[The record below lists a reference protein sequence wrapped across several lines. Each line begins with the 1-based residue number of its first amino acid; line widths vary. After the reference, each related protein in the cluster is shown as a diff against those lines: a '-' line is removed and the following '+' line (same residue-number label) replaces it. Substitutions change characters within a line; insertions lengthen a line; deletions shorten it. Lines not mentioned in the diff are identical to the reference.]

1 MLKRIKIIL
10 ILLVLSVTLSFMSH
24 TYSRYV
30 AESTSNIQVSFAKWQ
45 ILLNE
50 SDITNGT
57 NSNIEITPVVEKSAN
72 VKENT
77 IAPSSKGYFDILVNP
92 SNVEVSFDYT
102 LTLEVLNTNLPD
114 ILISKYAILEEGF
127 KETDTITKLDITDNT
142 ITGTLTYD
150 NETENFSFQPFT
162 IRVYFEW
169 IEGTNESMNDILDT
183 NIGLDA
189 AQNNTKLQIAANISF
204 KQKL

>member
-30 AESTSNIQVSFAKWQ
+30 AESTSNVQVSFAKWQ

-102 LTLEVLNTNLPD
+102 LTLELLNENLPD
-114 ILISKYAILEEGF
+114 ILISKYAILEEGY
-127 KETDTITKLDITDNT
+127 KETNTITKLDITDNT

-150 NETENFSFQPFT
+150 NKTKNFSFKPFT

-169 IEGTNESMNDILDT
+169 IEGTNESMDDILDT

>member
-1 MLKRIKIIL
+1 MLKRIKIVL

-30 AESTSNIQVSFAKWQ
+30 AESTSNVQVSFAKWQ

-102 LTLEVLNTNLPD
+102 LTLEVLNKNLPD

-150 NETENFSFQPFT
+150 NETKNFSFKPFT

-189 AQNNTKLQIAANISF
+189 AENNTKLQIAANISF

>member
-1 MLKRIKIIL
+1 
-10 ILLVLSVTLSFMSH
+10 MSH

-30 AESTSNIQVSFAKWQ
+30 AESTSNVQVSFAKWQ

-102 LTLEVLNTNLPD
+102 LTLELLNENLPD
-114 ILISKYAILEEGF
+114 ILISKYAILEEGY
-127 KETDTITKLDITDNT
+127 KETNTITKLDITDNT

-150 NETENFSFQPFT
+150 NKTKNFSFKPFT

>member
-30 AESTSNIQVSFAKWQ
+30 AESTSNVQVSFAKWQ

-102 LTLEVLNTNLPD
+102 LTLEVLNKNLPD

-150 NETENFSFQPFT
+150 NETKNFSFKPFT

-169 IEGTNESMNDILDT
+169 IEGTNESMNDIQDT

>member
-1 MLKRIKIIL
+1 MLKRIKIVL

-30 AESTSNIQVSFAKWQ
+30 AESTSNVQVSFAKWQ

-102 LTLEVLNTNLPD
+102 LTLEVLNKNLPD

-150 NETENFSFQPFT
+150 NETKNFSFKPFT

-189 AQNNTKLQIAANISF
+189 AKNNTKLQIAANISF

>member
-1 MLKRIKIIL
+1 MLKRIKVIL

-30 AESTSNIQVSFAKWQ
+30 AESTSNVQVSFAKWQ

-57 NSNIEITPVVEKSAN
+57 TSNIEITPVVESSTN
-72 VKENT
+72 VKANT

-92 SNVEVSFDYT
+92 SNVDVSFDYT
-102 LTLEVLNTNLPD
+102 LSLQILNDNLPD
-114 ILISKYAILEEGF
+114 ILISKYAILNEGY

-142 ITGTLTYD
+142 ITGTFTYD
-150 NETENFSFQPFT
+150 NKTKNFTFKPFT

-169 IEGTNESMNDILDT
+169 IEGTNESMNDELDT

>member
-30 AESTSNIQVSFAKWQ
+30 AESTSNVQVSFAKWQ

-102 LTLEVLNTNLPD
+102 LTLELLNENLPD
-114 ILISKYAILEEGF
+114 ILISKYAILEEGY
-127 KETDTITKLDITDNT
+127 KETNTITKLDITDNT

-150 NETENFSFQPFT
+150 NKTKNFSFKPFT

>member
-1 MLKRIKIIL
+1 
-10 ILLVLSVTLSFMSH
+10 MSH

-30 AESTSNIQVSFAKWQ
+30 AESTSNVQVSFAKWQ

-102 LTLEVLNTNLPD
+102 LTIEVLNKNLPD

-150 NETENFSFQPFT
+150 NETKNFSFKPFT